1 MTAFPSTRWSLI
13 QASERPPGEI
23 AAAWS
28 ELVRGYRPAIVAF
41 FRRTANAADAEDL
54 AQEFLMRSMRENWWS
69 RADAGIGSFRK
80 FLFVLLS
87 RFFAQQRSLAFRRM
101 ETSSDAIDIDHDDTP
116 DKQFDVDFAACL
128 ARNAL
133 DRLRA
138 DYARDGRVAVFDA
151 LQEWLS
157 ETPPRGDLARLG
169 ESLGIAPN
177 TLAVQLKRLR
187 LRFRKTMVETLEQLS
202 ADRNDA
208 DREAHALRHAL
219 QDVAT

>member
-1 MTAFPSTRWSLI
+1 LI

-41 FRRTANAADAEDL
+41 FRRTTNAADAEDL
-54 AQEFLMRSMRENWWS
+54 AQEFLLRSMRENWWS

-87 RFFAQQRSLAFRRM
+87 RFLAQQRNLAFRRL
-101 ETSSDAIDIDHDDTP
+101 ETASDALDIQHDDTP
-116 DKQFDVDFAACL
+116 DKQFDIDFAACL

-138 DYARDGRVAVFDA
+138 DYERDGRGIVFDA

-157 ETPPRGDLARLG
+157 DTPPRGDLARLG

-202 ADRNDA
+202 ADGD
-208 DREAHALRHAL
+208 EAHCEAHTLRDAL
-219 QDVAT
+219 QDAPT